1 MTQTVALFGAAG
13 KVGTRI
19 SAKLADVSDY
29 EVLHVERGEAGM
41 ARLAERG
48 ITPVAADDA
57 LGRADMVILAVPDIA
72 IGTVAAG
79 VVPHLKPGT
88 LVMCLDPAAPF
99 GGDLPPRD
107 DIAYFVVHPCHP
119 PVVND
124 ETDLEAKFDFY
135 GGVKA
140 KQVLVCA
147 LMQGSEE
154 DYARG
159 DALARAMF
167 APVMRTHRITV
178 EQMALLEPAM
188 AETVVLTCMFIMKEA
203 MEEAVRKGVPADAA
217 RDFLMGHIN
226 VNIGI
231 LFGYLDTNFS
241 DAALLMVER
250 AKQQLI
256 RPDWRKVFEPDN
268 LAEQVDAIL
277 GRVHT

>member
-1 MTQTVALFGAAG
+1 MKQTVALFGAAG

-19 SAKLADVSDY
+19 SAKLKDAPDY
-29 EVLHVERGEAGM
+29 DVLHVERGEAGM
-41 ARLAERG
+41 ARLTARG
-48 ITPVAADDA
+48 VAPVAPETAM
-57 LGRADMVILAVPDIA
+57 GRADLVILAVPDVA
-72 IGTVAAG
+72 IGTVAAD
-79 VVPHLKPGT
+79 VAPNLKPGT

-99 GGDLPPRD
+99 GGELPKRD

-124 ETDLEAKFDFY
+124 ETDPAAKLDFY

-147 LMQGSEE
+147 LMQGSDA

-203 MEEAVRKGVPADAA
+203 LEEAVRHGVPADAA

-256 RPDWRKVFEPDN
+256 QPDWKKVFEPDN
-268 LAEQVDAIL
+268 LAGQVDAIL
-277 GRVHT
+277 GRGRT